1 MKNLNYFKKLI
12 KVASKLEAA
21 KQYSFADKILIKIAQ
36 ETPEVFK
43 QGTEMKPGT
52 SYEVQGQKSQLDIIS
67 QVATSGIPA
76 RASIDGVDTLVTHG
90 SSDGNFWLLP
100 DSQAQLFY
108 SNNPDFKTSNLIAD
122 MDKNA
127 GIQAVIDNGK
137 LWISAQGMSKYAGAK
152 WIACNNLNN
161 GANFGQIGGAKGII
175 NVGTQETPEGEKLY
189 LSTDK

>member
-1 MKNLNYFKKLI
+1 MKNLYYFKKLI
-12 KVASKLEAA
+12 KIANKLEGA
-21 KQYSFADKILIKIAQ
+21 KLYSQADKILIKIAQ

-52 SYEVQGQKSQLDIIS
+52 QYEVQGQKSQLDIIS
-67 QVATSGIPA
+67 QVATSGVPA
-76 RASIDGVDTLVTHG
+76 KATIDGVDTLVTHG
-90 SSDGNFWLLP
+90 SSDGDFWLLP

-108 SNNPDFKTSNLIAD
+108 SNNPDFKTSNSIAD
-122 MDKNA
+122 MDSGA
-127 GIQAVIDNGK
+127 GIKAVIDNGK
-137 LWISAQGMSKYAGAK
+137 LWVNAQGMSKYAGSK

-161 GANFGQIGGAKGII
+161 GANFGQLGGAKGVI

>member
-1 MKNLNYFKKLI
+1 M
-12 KVASKLEAA
+12 
-21 KQYSFADKILIKIAQ
+21 AQ

-127 GIQAVIDNGK
+127 GIQAVVDNGK

-161 GANFGQIGGAKGII
+161 GANFGQIGGAKGVI

>member
-12 KVASKLEAA
+12 KIANKLEDARL
-21 KQYSFADKILIKIAQ
+21 YSQADKILIKIAQ

-52 SYEVQGQKSQLDIIS
+52 QYEVQGQKSQLDVIS
-67 QVATSGIPA
+67 QVATSGVPA
-76 RASIDGVDTLVTHG
+76 KATIDGVNTLVTHG

-108 SNNPDFKTSNLIAD
+108 SNNPEFKTSNVIAD
-122 MDKNA
+122 MDKGV
-127 GIQAVIDNGK
+127 GIQAVNDNGK
-137 LWISAQGMSKYAGAK
+137 LWVNAQGMSKYAGSK

-161 GANFGQIGGAKGII
+161 GANFGQIGGAKGVI

>member
-1 MKNLNYFKKLI
+1 VPCLK
-12 KVASKLEAA
+12 
-21 KQYSFADKILIKIAQ
+21 
-36 ETPEVFK
+36 TPGVPK

-161 GANFGQIGGAKGII
+161 GANFGQIGGAKGVI

>member
-12 KVASKLEAA
+12 KIA
-21 KQYSFADKILIKIAQ
+21 KKFEDARLYSQADKILIKIAQ

-52 SYEVQGQKSQLDIIS
+52 QYEVQGQKSQLDVIS
-67 QVATSGIPA
+67 QVATSGVPA
-76 RASIDGVDTLVTHG
+76 KATIDGVDTLVTHG

-108 SNNPDFKTSNLIAD
+108 SNNPEFKTGNIIAD
-122 MDKNA
+122 MDKGA
-127 GIQAVIDNGK
+127 GIQAVNDNGK
-137 LWISAQGMSKYAGAK
+137 LWVNAQGMSKYAGSK

-161 GANFGQIGGAKGII
+161 GANFGQIGGAKGVI